1 MAQVHEPPCC
11 PDQTSGNNLPPPA
24 NGRNCSS
31 EVEPGFW
38 GVEPRE
44 RPMLDDNGVIT
55 LVTSRLTGQ
64 LPILESVSGSF
75 QNLLAPKKNFLMR
88 NSVQIEK
95 KFIRFYILLFKFFDD
110 LFYNTFRN

>member
-1 MAQVHEPPCC
+1 
-11 PDQTSGNNLPPPA
+11 
-24 NGRNCSS
+24 
-31 EVEPGFW
+31 
-38 GVEPRE
+38 
-44 RPMLDDNGVIT
+44 MLDDNGVIT

>member
-11 PDQTSGNNLPPPA
+11 PDQTSGDNLPPVA

-31 EVEPGFW
+31 VVEPGFW
-38 GVEPRE
+38 GVELRE

-75 QNLLAPKKNFLMR
+75 QNLLAPKRKFLMR
-88 NSVQIEK
+88 N
-95 KFIRFYILLFKFFDD
+95 
-110 LFYNTFRN
+110 